1 MNTNLISKAR
11 PRVTWSAAD
20 RAEWLRLFHESGQSA
35 ADFCR
40 ENGLSPATLSI
51 WRQQL
56 PEAGTIGESLVEL
69 PRAALSPTPLPER
82 STPTCSVTLPS
93 GLRFDVS
100 EGIDMV
106 WFGRLLQ
113 TLINVGV

>member
-1 MNTNLISKAR
+1 
-11 PRVTWSAAD
+11 VTWSAAE
-20 RAEWLRLFHESGQSA
+20 RAEWLRLFYESGQTA

-40 ENGLSPATLSI
+40 DNELSPATLSI

-56 PEAGTIGESLVEL
+56 PQAGTIGESLVEV
-69 PRAALSPTPLPER
+69 PRQALQPTPPNQE
-82 STPTCSVTLPS
+82 SVAACSVTLPS

-100 EGIDMV
+100 EGLDMV

-113 TLINVGV
+113 TLVGMKL

>member
-1 MNTNLISKAR
+1 LNTNLISKSR
-11 PRVTWSAAD
+11 TRVTWSAAE
-20 RAEWLRLFHESGQSA
+20 RAEWLRLFHESGQTA
-35 ADFCR
+35 AEFCR

-56 PEAGTIGESLVEL
+56 PEAGTIGECLVEL
-69 PRAALSPTPLPER
+69 PRAALSPTPPPDR
-82 STPTCSVTLPS
+82 STPACSVTLPS

-106 WFGRLLQ
+106 WFGQLLQ
-113 TLINVGV
+113 ALIDATV